1 MENLENKLGYKFKNT
16 GLLKTALTHSS
27 YANEHRCKSY
37 ERMEFLGDSVLGL
50 IVSTFLFEKMK
61 SVDEGDLSR
70 IRASLVCEES
80 LAEEA
85 RKIGLGEYILLGNG
99 EERSGSR
106 ERASILSDAF
116 EATLGA
122 VFLDGGIDVA
132 KEYLFKIMGDKL
144 LEAVKHKSVKDY
156 KSRLQEVIQHRTHGK
171 TKIEYKVV
179 SESGPEHQKSFCVEL
194 LIDGKKITNGKGFS
208 KKEAEQKAAQQAL
221 LRRNDEIL

>member
-16 GLLKTALTHSS
+16 ELLKTALTHSS

-70 IRASLVCEES
+70 LRASLVCEES

-85 RKIGLGEYILLGNG
+85 KKIGLGEYILLGNG

-144 LEAVKHKSVKDY
+144 LDAVKHKSVKDY

-171 TKIEYKVV
+171 TKIEYRVV